1 MQRRVLLQRVEA
13 GRMDVCEHSD
23 PTRRDA
29 TVDCSQI
36 RVRVR
41 VRVRFREFLPRGERR
56 GSESLTG
63 VACTVV

>member
-36 RVRVR
+36 MRVRVT
-41 VRVRFREFLPRGERR
+41 VRVGF
-56 GSESLTG
+56 T
-63 VACTVV
+63 T

>member
-36 RVRVR
+36 AISKVRVRVR
-41 VRVRFREFLPRGERR
+41 VRVWIWP
-56 GSESLTG
+56 
-63 VACTVV
+63 